1 MFQTAEE
8 KDKTQANNWM
18 KWRYT
23 IYQKKK
29 KKERKKEIQN
39 YDSEDNLDSQTK
51 EGGQWRKDWIDV
63 RKN

>member
-1 MFQTAEE
+1 MKRQGIMFQTAEE

-29 KKERKKEIQN
+29 KKERKKE
-39 YDSEDNLDSQTK
+39 
-51 EGGQWRKDWIDV
+51 RKKVKIMIV
-63 RKN
+63 KTI